1 MSDKERMDQ
10 LLSQLSGFTNLE
22 DGYGCR
28 TNLFA
33 DEMSELIGL
42 LVKEAEK
49 VERYEKALK
58 TIAEHQYY
66 GSIGAIGYYAEFK
79 SIAKQALGE
88 SE

>member
-49 VERYEKALK
+49 VERYEKALEN
-58 TIAEHQYY
+58 ILISPFPLDIDDAV
-66 GSIGAIGYYAEFK
+66 A
-79 SIAKQALGE
+79 IAKQALLEE

>member
-1 MSDKERMDQ
+1 MSAKERMDQ

-33 DEMSELIGL
+33 DEISELIGL

-49 VERYEKALK
+49 AERYEKALK
-58 TIAEHQYY
+58 EILNCLGWKEIKAE
-66 GSIGAIGYYAEFK
+66 E
-79 SIAKQALGE
+79 IAKRALEGE
-88 SE
+88 K